1 MRLLSELL
9 TDEAV
14 ALSKGSKAT
23 DVKIGG
29 LTADS
34 RAVRNGDLFAAL
46 PGVKL
51 DGRRF
56 IPDAIAKGAAA
67 ILAPTGTEM
76 PDIVVGR
83 AEAKQPFAFVTDDN
97 PRRKL
102 ALMAARFYG
111 EQPASVVAVTGTNG
125 KSSVVSF
132 ARQIWTLMGV
142 DGASLGTLGLTAP
155 SIKTAGSLTTPDPVA
170 LHRTLAEL
178 KQAGVDHVALEA
190 SSHGLAQYRL
200 DGLELTAAA
209 FTNLTRDHLDY
220 HGDED
225 SYFAAKARL
234 FSAILPE
241 GGIAVLNAD
250 EPRFAELRAICK
262 NRGQRILAFGE
273 KGDDIRLDIL
283 DVLPDGQRISIA
295 VAGEYAEVKLP
306 LVGHFQAMNVAC
318 ALGLVIAA
326 GGAARAALATLERL
340 DGVDGRMQ
348 LAARHPAGAA
358 VYVDYAHTPDAL
370 ANVLGALRPHTQGRL
385 MVVFGCGGDR
395 DPGKR
400 PQMGRIAGELAD
412 VVIVT
417 DDNPRSED
425 AAAIRRQVLAGVAA
439 KKPLEIAD
447 REEAIF
453 AAVDMMSH
461 GDVLVLAG
469 KGHEQGQIVGATT
482 IPFNDADEAR
492 KAVARLGGRA

>member
-1 MRLLSELL
+1 MRPLSELL
-9 TDEAV
+9 TGETV
-14 ALSKGSKAT
+14 ALSAGSKAA

-34 RAVRNGDLFAAL
+34 RDVRDGFLFAAL

-67 ILAPTGTEM
+67 ILAPTGTEA

-83 AEAKQPFAFVTDDN
+83 AESKRPFGFVTDDN

-111 EQPASVVAVTGTNG
+111 AQPANVVAVTGTNG

-132 ARQIWTLMGV
+132 TRQIWALMGV
-142 DGASLGTLGLTAP
+142 DGASLGTLGLHSAKLQT
-155 SIKTAGSLTTPDPVA
+155 SGSLTTPDPVA

-178 KQAGVDHVALEA
+178 QQAGVDHVALEA

-200 DGLELTAAA
+200 DGLALAAAA

-234 FSAILPE
+234 FADILPE
-241 GGIAVLNAD
+241 GGVAVLNAD
-250 EPRFAELRAICK
+250 EPRFEELRAICAA
-262 NRGQRILAFGE
+262 RGQRILGFGE
-273 KGDDIRLDIL
+273 NGKDIRLDIL
-283 DVLPDGQRISIA
+283 DVLPDGQRVAIA
-295 VAGEYAEVKLP
+295 VAGEYAEAKLP

-326 GGAARAALATLERL
+326 GGSARAALATLERL
-340 DGVDGRMQ
+340 EGVDGRMQ

-370 ANVLGALRPHTQGRL
+370 ANVLGALRPHTRGRL

-400 PQMGRIAGELAD
+400 PQMGRIASELAD
-412 VVIVT
+412 IAIIT
-417 DDNPRSED
+417 DDNPRSEEP
-425 AAAIRRQVLAGVAA
+425 AAIRRAVLAGVTDGKAR
-439 KKPLEIAD
+439 EIAD

-453 AAVDMMSH
+453 AAVDMMQG

-482 IPFNDADEAR
+482 IPFNDVEEAR
-492 KAVARLGGRA
+492 KAVARLGGTA

>member
-1 MRLLSELL
+1 MSASSR
-9 TDEAV
+9 A
-14 ALSKGSKAT
+14 K
-23 DVKIGG
+23 DVQIGG

-34 RAVRNGDLFAAL
+34 REVRAGFLFAAL

-56 IPDAIAKGAAA
+56 ISDAIGKGAAA
-67 ILAPTGTEM
+67 ILAPTGTEP

-83 AEAKQPFAFVTDDN
+83 AKAERPFGFVTDDN

-111 EQPASVVAVTGTNG
+111 AQPATVVAVTGTNG

-132 ARQIWTLMGV
+132 TRQIWTLMGV
-142 DGASLGTLGLTAP
+142 AGASLGTLGLASPKATT
-155 SIKTAGSLTTPDPVA
+155 SGSLTTPDPVA

-178 KQAGVDHVALEA
+178 KAAGVEHMALEA

-200 DGLELTAAA
+200 DGLALTAAA

-220 HGDED
+220 HGDEE

-234 FSAILPE
+234 FSGILPE

-250 EPRFAELRAICK
+250 EPRFEELRAICA
-262 NRGQRILAFGE
+262 QRRQRVIAFGE
-273 KGDDIRLDIL
+273 KGADIRLDIL
-283 DVLPDGQRISIA
+283 DVLPDGQRVSFAI
-295 VAGEYAEVKLP
+295 AGEYAEVKLP

-318 ALGLVIAA
+318 ALGLVIA
-326 GGAARAALATLERL
+326 GSGAAKAALATLERL
-340 DGVDGRMQ
+340 EGVSGRMQ

-370 ANVLGALRPHTQGRL
+370 ANVLGALRPHTRGRL
-385 MVVFGCGGDR
+385 LAVFGCGGDR

-425 AAAIRRQVLAGVAA
+425 PAAIRRQVLAGVS
-439 KKPLEIAD
+439 KNTPIEIAD

-453 AAVDMMSH
+453 AAVDMMES

-482 IPFNDADEAR
+482 IPFNDVDEAR
-492 KAVARLGGRA
+492 KAVGRLGGTA

>member
-1 MRLLSELL
+1 VRLLSELL
-9 TDEAV
+9 TGEAV
-14 ALSKGSKAT
+14 ALSANSKAA
-23 DVKIGG
+23 DVRIGG

-34 RAVRNGDLFAAL
+34 RDVRDGFLFAAL

-51 DGRRF
+51 DGRQF
-56 IPDAIAKGAAA
+56 IGAAIAKGAAA
-67 ILAPTGTEM
+67 ILAPTGTEP

-83 AEAKQPFAFVTDDN
+83 AKSAKPFGFVTDDN

-111 EQPASVVAVTGTNG
+111 EQPATVVAVTGTNG

-132 ARQIWTLMGV
+132 TRQIWTLMGI
-142 DGASLGTLGLTAP
+142 DGASLGTLGLSSSKLT
-155 SIKTAGSLTTPDPVA
+155 TAGSLTTPDPVA
-170 LHRTLAEL
+170 LHRTLSEL
-178 KQAGVDHVALEA
+178 KTAGVEHVALEA

-200 DGLELTAAA
+200 DGLTLTAAA

-220 HGDED
+220 HGDEQ
-225 SYFAAKARL
+225 SYFEAKARL
-234 FSAILPE
+234 FAGILPE

-250 EPRFAELRAICK
+250 EPRFEELRAICAA
-262 NRGQRILAFGE
+262 RRQRVIAFGE
-273 KGDDIRLDIL
+273 KGSDIRLDIL
-283 DVLPDGQRISIA
+283 DVLPDGQRVSFAI
-295 VAGEYAEVKLP
+295 AGEYAEIKLP

-318 ALGLVIAA
+318 ALGLVIAG
-326 GGAARAALATLERL
+326 GGAAKAALATLDRL
-340 DGVDGRMQ
+340 AGVDGRMQ

-370 ANVLGALRPHTQGRL
+370 ANVLGALRPHTRGRL

-425 AAAIRRQVLAGVAA
+425 AAKIRKQVLAGVMA
-439 KKPLEIAD
+439 KTPIEIAD

-453 AAVDMMSH
+453 AAADMMQT

-492 KAVARLGGRA
+492 KAVARLGGTA

>member
-1 MRLLSELL
+1 VRLLSELL
-9 TDEAV
+9 TGEAV
-14 ALSKGSKAT
+14 ATSEGSKAT
-23 DVKIGG
+23 DVMIGG

-34 RAVRNGDLFAAL
+34 RDVRDGFLFAAL
-46 PGVKL
+46 PGLKL

-67 ILAPTGTEM
+67 VLAPTGTDM

-83 AEAKQPFAFVTDDN
+83 ARSPKPFAFVTDDN

-111 EQPASVVAVTGTNG
+111 AQPDSVVAVTGTNG

-132 ARQIWTLMGV
+132 TRQIWALMGV
-142 DGASLGTLGLTAP
+142 DGASLGTLGLHSP
-155 SIKTAGSLTTPDPVA
+155 RLKTAGSLTTPDPVA
-170 LHRTLAEL
+170 LHRTLSEL
-178 KQAGVDHVALEA
+178 KALGVEHVALEA

-200 DGLELTAAA
+200 DGLQLAAAA

-220 HGDED
+220 HGDEQ
-225 SYFAAKARL
+225 SYFEAKARL
-234 FSAILPE
+234 FAAILPQ

-250 EPRFAELRAICK
+250 EPRFEELRAICVA
-262 NRGQRILAFGE
+262 RRQRIIAFGE
-273 KGDDIRLDIL
+273 KGADIRLDIL
-283 DVLPDGQRISIA
+283 DVLPDGQRVAVA

-318 ALGLVIAA
+318 ALGLVIAG

-370 ANVLGALRPHTQGRL
+370 ANVLGALRPHTRGRL
-385 MVVFGCGGDR
+385 IVVFGCGGDR

-412 VVIVT
+412 IVIVT
-417 DDNPRSED
+417 DDNPRSEN
-425 AAAIRRQVLAGVAA
+425 AAAIRKQVLAGVNA
-439 KKPLEIAD
+439 KTPMEIAD
-447 REEAIF
+447 RADAIS
-453 AAVDMMSH
+453 AAADMMRN

-469 KGHEQGQIVGATT
+469 KGHEQGQIVGGAT

-492 KAVARLGGRA
+492 KAVARMGGTA